1 MNVCLEVFK
10 EIEPFF
16 MELDK
21 TYNNVYP
28 YNNHYSGYGF
38 TIDISKDLYISV
50 DIWNKED
57 ISIKLKRRTTKFFT
71 DVVNDVELKKKSKI
85 KNLEELKPIVF
96 EFLEYAKTV
105 EKVYKV
111 ELNEAELST
120 VISLV
125 DGELKEKLQKYLQ
138 EK

>member
-1 MNVCLEVFK
+1 MNVCREVYN

-16 MELDK
+16 MGLDK
-21 TYNNVYP
+21 TYNIYP
-28 YNNHYSGYGF
+28 YNDSYRGYGF
-38 TIDISKDLYISV
+38 TIDINKALYVSV
-50 DIWNKED
+50 DVWNKED
-57 ISIKLKRRTTKFFT
+57 ISVRLKRRTTKFFT
-71 DVVNDVELKKKSKI
+71 DVVNDVELKNKSKI

-111 ELNEAELST
+111 ELTETELNNL
-120 VISLV
+120 ISLAN
-125 DGELKEKLQKYLQ
+125 GELKEKLQSYLQ

>member
-1 MNVCLEVFK
+1 MNVCREVFK

-21 TYNNVYP
+21 TYNIYP
-28 YNNHYSGYGF
+28 YNNSYSGYGF
-38 TIDISKDLYISV
+38 TIDISKDLYVSV
-50 DIWNKED
+50 DVWNKED
-57 ISIKLKRRTTKFFT
+57 ISVRLKRRTTKFFT
-71 DVVNDVELKKKSKI
+71 DVVNDVELKNKSKI

-105 EKVYKV
+105 GKVYKV
-111 ELNEAELST
+111 ELTETELNNL
-120 VISLV
+120 ISLAN
-125 DGELKEKLQKYLQ
+125 GELKEKLQTYLQ

>member
-16 MELDK
+16 MELAK
-21 TYNNVYP
+21 TYNIYP

-38 TIDISKDLYISV
+38 TINFSKDLYISV
-50 DIWNKED
+50 DIWNKEN

-71 DVVNDVELKKKSKI
+71 DVVNDVELKKKSNI
-85 KNLEELKPIVF
+85 KTLEELKPLVF
-96 EFLEYAKTV
+96 EYLEYAKTV

-111 ELNEAELST
+111 ELTETELST

>member
-1 MNVCLEVFK
+1 MNVCLEVYK
-10 EIEPFF
+10 TIEPFF

-21 TYNNVYP
+21 TYNIYP
-28 YNNHYSGYGF
+28 YNNSYSGYGF
-38 TIDISKDLYISV
+38 TIDINKALYVSV
-50 DIWNKED
+50 DVWNKEN
-57 ISIKLKRRTTKFFT
+57 ISVKLKRRTTKFFT
-71 DVVNDVELKKKSKI
+71 DVVNDVQLKNKSNI

-96 EFLEYAKTV
+96 EYLEYAKTV

-111 ELNEAELST
+111 ELTETELNT

-125 DGELKEKLQKYLQ
+125 DGKLKEKLQNYLQ